1 METVPQPGDPALAY
15 LRSRRGLITT
25 ALRALADEGGAE
37 ASLWPTS
44 LDLGGAEL
52 MERLVEY
59 AGRGKM
65 LRGALVHLGAELCQ
79 ESDAPAA
86 SGLAV
91 AMELFQAGLL
101 IHDDIMDRDE
111 LRRGKASMH
120 ASYRDE
126 VSAKGAFDAPHLGGS
141 LGICAGDICFF
152 KGFGALAR
160 AVQGLLLGSRILELC
175 SGELT
180 VVALAQMSDCRF
192 GGLPEEP
199 GEEAILAVYRGKT
212 ARYSFS
218 LPIACGAMLAGD
230 EAPAKGLFAVGELAG
245 LVFQLRDDEI
255 GLFGDPAVTGK
266 GAYSDLRENKKTLM
280 RARLLARADLSARR
294 RLSTIYGSPEAG
306 EAEAAWVRGLV
317 EALGIAGEL
326 RAERQELARQ
336 ARALVDGIH
345 GLRSGPKETLLDLID
360 WLSAR
365 SS

>member
-1 METVPQPGDPALAY
+1 MEPVRQPGDLALAY
-15 LRSRRGLITT
+15 LRSRRQLIMTGLSS
-25 ALRALADEGGAE
+25 LVRERGAAPAGWP
-37 ASLWPTS
+37 ASLH
-44 LDLGGAEL
+44 LGGTEL
-52 MERLVEY
+52 MARLAEY

-65 LRGALVHLGAELCQ
+65 LRGALVYLGAELCTDG
-79 ESDAPAA
+79 DAPSA
-86 SGLAV
+86 SGIAV

-101 IHDDIMDRDE
+101 VHDDIMDRDE
-111 LRRGKASMH
+111 LRRGKAAIH

-126 VSAKGAFDAPHLGGS
+126 AASKGAFDAPHLGES
-141 LGICAGDICFF
+141 LGICAGDICYFE
-152 KGFGALAR
+152 GFGALAR
-160 AVQGLLLGSRILELC
+160 SVAGLPLGPGILELC

-180 VVALAQMSDCRF
+180 LVALAQMADCRF

-199 GEEAILAVYRGKT
+199 DEEAILAVYRGKT

-230 EAPAKGLFAVGELAG
+230 EATAKGLFAVGELAG

-280 RARLLARADLSARR
+280 RARLFARADAATRL
-294 RLSTIYGSPEAG
+294 RLSSIYGSPEAG

-317 EALGIAGEL
+317 EGLGIAGEL
-326 RAERQELARQ
+326 RREREELGVQ
-336 ARALVDGIH
+336 ARASVEGIP
-345 GLRSGPKETLLDLID
+345 GLRPVPKETLLDLID

>member
-1 METVPQPGDPALAY
+1 
-15 LRSRRGLITT
+15 
-25 ALRALADEGGAE
+25 
-37 ASLWPTS
+37 
-44 LDLGGAEL
+44 
-52 MERLVEY
+52 
-59 AGRGKM
+59 
-65 LRGALVHLGAELCQ
+65 
-79 ESDAPAA
+79 
-86 SGLAV
+86 
-91 AMELFQAGLL
+91 MELFQAGLL

-160 AVQGLLLGSRILELC
+160 AVQGLPLGSRILELC